1 MDATPTLA
9 DLPVHRAVATRWNDN
24 DHYGHVN
31 NVEYYGYFDSAVNG
45 WLIETSRVD
54 VRDLPQIGLVVQ
66 TSCRYLRP
74 VSFPD
79 VLTVGLGVEHL
90 GTSSVRYV
98 LALFLHDEGPH
109 AAAVA
114 TGRFVHVYVDRKTRR
129 SADVPAVLR
138 AVLQSALVDGRDT
151 GGSA

>member
-9 DLPVHRAVATRWNDN
+9 DLPVHRRVATRWNDN

-31 NVEYYGYFDSAVNG
+31 NVQHYSYFDSAVNG
-45 WLIETSRVD
+45 WLIEASGLD
-54 VRDLPQIGLVVQ
+54 VRELPQIGLVVQ

-90 GTSSVRYV
+90 GASSVRYL
-98 LALFLHDEGPH
+98 LALFRADDGR
-109 AAAVA
+109 AATAVA
-114 TGRFVHVYVDRKTRR
+114 TGRFVHVYVDRQTRR
-129 SADVPAVLR
+129 SAAVPAVLR
-138 AVLQSALVDGRDT
+138 AVMEPALIG
-151 GGSA
+151 